1 MFEVSVQVD
10 GPKYN
15 VLEPI
20 LELLLENGN
29 ELATD
34 YRWGSN
40 PTGYF
45 CVLKHSIDFELIER
59 TFSLPSS
66 IQVLR
71 QFGSIDYGLGTVV
84 IQTN

>member
-1 MFEVSVQVD
+1 MIKLSDKVE

-15 VLEPI
+15 ILEPI
-20 LELLLENGN
+20 LKHLLENGN

-45 CVLKHSIDFELIER
+45 CILRNKIDFGLIEEN
-59 TFSLPSS
+59 FELPSS
-66 IQVLR
+66 IQLDHEY
-71 QFGSIDYGLGTVV
+71 GEIDYGLGTVV
-84 IQTN
+84 IRSA